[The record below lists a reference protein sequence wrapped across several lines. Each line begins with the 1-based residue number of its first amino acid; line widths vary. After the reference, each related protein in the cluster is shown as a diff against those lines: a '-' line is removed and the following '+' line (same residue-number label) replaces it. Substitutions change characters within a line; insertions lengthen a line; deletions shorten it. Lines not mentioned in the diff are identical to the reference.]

1 MAAKMQQ
8 ENGVEGAVKAFH
20 KHLPRNVRAKEIEWG
35 LSKSRKTQKGWLG
48 ACGCASK
55 PRTVEGDDD

>member
-20 KHLPRNVRAKEIEWG
+20 KHLPKNVRSKEIEWG
-35 LSKSRKTQKGWLG
+35 LSKSRKTQSGLFS
-48 ACGCASK
+48 ACACTSTPK
-55 PRTVEGDDD
+55 TVD